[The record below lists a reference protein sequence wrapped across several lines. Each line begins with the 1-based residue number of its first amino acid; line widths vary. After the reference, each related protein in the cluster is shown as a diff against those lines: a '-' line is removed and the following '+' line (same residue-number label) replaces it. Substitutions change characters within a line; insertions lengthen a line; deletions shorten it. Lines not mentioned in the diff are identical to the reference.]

1 MVDLTLR
8 RSALSG
14 WEQKLSVA
22 SVEGAVYL
30 REIPFLGMV
39 NLRVDLSARGVARE
53 IEDAI
58 GFALPKQPNTV
69 TARLTTRALWLGPDE
84 WLIVAPDGEQQA
96 IIGKLAL
103 QLADRHAA
111 ITDVSANRTTLELR
125 GPKSQEVLQKGCL
138 LDLHPSKF
146 LTGHCAGTNLARDQ
160 VILEKTDDSATWRIY
175 PRWSFANY
183 VADWLID
190 GMMEYR
196 SPL

>member
-58 GFALPKQPNTV
+58 GFALP
-69 TARLTTRALWLGPDE
+69 
-84 WLIVAPDGEQQA
+84 
-96 IIGKLAL
+96 
-103 QLADRHAA
+103 
-111 ITDVSANRTTLELR
+111 
-125 GPKSQEVLQKGCL
+125 
-138 LDLHPSKF
+138 
-146 LTGHCAGTNLARDQ
+146 
-160 VILEKTDDSATWRIY
+160 
-175 PRWSFANY
+175 
-183 VADWLID
+183 
-190 GMMEYR
+190 M
-196 SPL
+196 